1 MEIRETLRIDEEFE
15 KLIPPLTDEEYRQ
28 LEENIVLE
36 GTVLMPLMVWNG
48 TVIDGHN
55 RYKII
60 RKHPEVRYQIYEKH
74 FDNRYEAISWICKNQ
89 LGRRNL
95 TPKNKEYLVGRRY
108 AAEKMS
114 RGGDRRR
121 EKSTDQFG
129 PFKNSHV
136 TRKRIAEETGTSE
149 GYVARAERFAAGLD
163 AAEAVLPG
171 IRGEILSGKV
181 KPTKPEVIAIAKASP
196 SERRQM
202 AEGLRIPKE
211 AKDKSTYEEIRR
223 IAEEMTCKKP
233 KVSEDSILASMT
245 AAVNTMIEACELF
258 FRDYPNLLTDQIYR
272 GKVIR
277 ILQKP
282 KNFILKIEGEK
293 TV

>member
-1 MEIRETLRIDEEFE
+1 
-15 KLIPPLTDEEYRQ
+15 
-28 LEENIVLE
+28 
-36 GTVLMPLMVWNG
+36 
-48 TVIDGHN
+48 
-55 RYKII
+55 
-60 RKHPEVRYQIYEKH
+60 
-74 FDNRYEAISWICKNQ
+74 
-89 LGRRNL
+89 
-95 TPKNKEYLVGRRY
+95 
-108 AAEKMS
+108 MS

-121 EKSTDQFG
+121 EKSTGQFG
-129 PFKNSHV
+129 PLKNSHV

-171 IRGEILSGKV
+171 IRGEILSGRV